1 MDSTS
6 KQKVLLAI
14 FFSIALIYILRL
26 AVMQLFDDSY
36 LRSAQENVLQ
46 EQTIYPARGLVY
58 DRKGELLVYN
68 DAIYDLIVIPEQVKG
83 LDTNVFCRVL
93 GIERIDF
100 VQRFEKIKRSVGYA
114 PYRPSVFEKQL
125 TIPIYAAFQE
135 KLFDFPGFYV
145 EVRTDRKYQHSNAA
159 HIMGY
164 IGEVTDRDIEKSE
177 GYYRMGDFKGI
188 SGVERSYEEVL
199 RGRKGVRYVLVDSKS
214 RTQGRY
220 KEGMFD
226 TPAVAGQNITLSID
240 QKLQE
245 LGEQLLNNKIGSVVA
260 IEPSTG
266 EILALISM
274 PTYDPNLFV
283 GRQRGNNYMKLL
295 RDPSKP
301 LFNRPLAAPYPPGS
315 IFKVLMSLVGQQEG
329 VLTPNTM
336 YGCYGGYHLGGLT
349 VGCHPHPSPLNL
361 QGAVAVS
368 CNAYFC
374 HVYRSVIDNPKY
386 PNSESAYK
394 KWYDHISSFGVGHKL
409 GVDLY
414 GEGQGFL
421 PPSTYYD
428 KVYGRFHWKS
438 STTISLAIG
447 QGELGITPLQMAN
460 ATAVV
465 ANRGYYITPHVVKR
479 IDGKTNPN
487 PEYNKKHWA
496 SVDTQYYGVVI
507 NGMQDVIERGTGRV
521 AMIPGIEICGKTGT
535 AQNPHGKDHS
545 VFFAFAPKDNPKIAI
560 AVFVENAG
568 FGATWAA
575 PIASLMIEQYLTGK
589 HDTRKYIL
597 ERMLKGNLVHKNDTA
612 TAATQT
618 GKH

>member
-1 MDSTS
+1 MNSTS
-6 KQKVLLAI
+6 RQKVLLVI
-14 FFSIALIYILRL
+14 FFAVAFIYIIRL

-46 EQTIYPARGLVY
+46 EQTIYPARGLIY
-58 DRKGELLVYN
+58 DRNGELLVYN
-68 DAIYDLIVIPEQVKG
+68 DAIYDLTVIPEQVKG
-83 LDTNVFCRVL
+83 LDTNEFCRVL
-93 GIERIDF
+93 GITYADF
-100 VQRFEKIKRSVGYA
+100 VQRFEKIKRGVGYA
-114 PYRPSVFEKQL
+114 AYRPAVFEKQL

-145 EVRTDRKYQHSNAA
+145 EVRTDRKYQHNNAA

-164 IGEVTDRDIEKSE
+164 IGEVTDRDIERSN

-199 RGRKGVRYVLVDSKS
+199 RGRKGVRYVLVDSKN

-220 KEGMFD
+220 KDGMFD
-226 TPAVAGQNITLSID
+226 TAAVAGQNITLSID

-266 EILALISM
+266 EILALVST

-295 RDPSKP
+295 RDPAKP

-336 YGCYGGYHLGGLT
+336 YGCHGGYHMGGLT
-349 VGCHPHPSPLNL
+349 VGCHPHGSPLNL
-361 QGAVAVS
+361 RGAVAVS

-374 HVYRSVIDNPKY
+374 SVYRSVIDNLMY
-386 PNSESAYK
+386 PNSEEAYK
-394 KWYDHISSFGVGHKL
+394 KWYEHISSFGIGHKL

-414 GEGQGFL
+414 GEGSGFL

-460 ATAVV
+460 ATAIV
-465 ANRGYYITPHVVKR
+465 ANRGYYITPHVVKQ
-479 IDGKTNPN
+479 IDGKPNPN
-487 PEYNKKHWA
+487 ADFNKKHWA
-496 SVDTQYYGVVI
+496 SVDTPYYAVVI
-507 NGMQDVIERGTGRV
+507 DGMQDVIEHGTGRV
-521 AMIPGIEICGKTGT
+521 AMIPGITICGKTGT

-545 VFFAFAPKDNPKIAI
+545 VFFAFAPKENPKIAI

-589 HDTRKYIL
+589 HDTRKYLL
-597 ERMLKGNLVHKNDTA
+597 ERMLKGNLIHRNDTTA
-612 TAATQT
+612 TATQAVQ
-618 GKH
+618 H

>member
-1 MDSTS
+1 MDSTPK
-6 KQKVLLAI
+6 KQVLLVI
-14 FFSIALIYILRL
+14 FFVIAIVYVLRL
-26 AVMQLFDDSY
+26 AVMQLFDDTY

-46 EQTIYPARGLVY
+46 EQTIYPARGLIY
-58 DRKGELLVYN
+58 DRTGELLVYN
-68 DAIYDLIVIPEQVKG
+68 DAIYDLIVIPDQVKD
-83 LDTNVFCRVL
+83 LDTNDFCAVL
-93 GIERIDF
+93 GITKEDF
-100 VQRFEKIKRSVGYA
+100 LNRFEKIKRGVGYA
-114 PYRPSVFEKQL
+114 PWRPAVFEKQL
-125 TIPIYAAFQE
+125 NIPTYAAFQE
-135 KLFDFPGFYV
+135 KLFNFRGFQV

-164 IGEVTDRDIEKSE
+164 IGEVTDRDIEKSG
-177 GYYRMGDFKGI
+177 GYYRMGDLKGI

-220 KEGMFD
+220 KNGMYD
-226 TPAVAGQNITLSID
+226 TPAVAGQNITLTID

-245 LGEQLLNNKIGSVVA
+245 LGEQLMQNKVGSIVA

-295 RDPSKP
+295 RDPMKP

-315 IFKVLMSLVGQQEG
+315 IFKVIMGLVGQQEG
-329 VLTPNTM
+329 VLNPNTT
-336 YGCYGGYHLGGLT
+336 YGCYGGYHMGGLT
-349 VGCHPHPSPLNL
+349 VGCHPHSSPLQL
-361 QGAVAVS
+361 RGAVAVS

-374 HVYRSVIDNPKY
+374 HVYRSVIDNLMY
-386 PNSESAYK
+386 PNSEAAYK
-394 KWYDHISSFGVGHKL
+394 KWYEHISSFGIGRKL
-409 GVDLY
+409 GVDLF
-414 GEGQGFL
+414 GEGSGFL

-428 KVYGRFHWKS
+428 KVYGRFRWKS

-460 ATAVV
+460 ATSIV
-465 ANRGYYITPHVVKR
+465 ANRGYYVTPHVVKR
-479 IDGKTNPN
+479 IDGKPNPN
-487 PEYNKKHWA
+487 EEYNKRHWA
-496 SVDTQYYGVVI
+496 SVDTPFYNI
-507 NGMQDVIERGTGRV
+507 IIEGMQDVVERGTGYV
-521 AMIPGIEICGKTGT
+521 AKIPGIEICGKTGT

-545 VFFAFAPKDNPKIAI
+545 VFFAFAPKNKPKIAI

-575 PIASLMIEQYLTGK
+575 PIASLLIEQYLTGK
-589 HDTRKYIL
+589 HDTRKYLL
-597 ERMLKGNLVHKNDTA
+597 ERMLKGNLIHRNDTTA
-612 TAATQT
+612 TTQT
-618 GKH
+618 VKR

>member
-1 MDSTS
+1 MDSTPK
-6 KQKVLLAI
+6 KQVLLVI
-14 FFSIALIYILRL
+14 FFVIAIVYVLRL
-26 AVMQLFDDSY
+26 AVMQLFDDTY

-46 EQTIYPARGLVY
+46 EQTIYPARGLIY
-58 DRKGELLVYN
+58 DRTGELLVYN
-68 DAIYDLIVIPEQVKG
+68 DAIYDLIVIPDQVKD
-83 LDTNVFCRVL
+83 LDTNDFCTVL
-93 GIERIDF
+93 GITKEDF
-100 VQRFEKIKRSVGYA
+100 LNRFEKIKRGVGYA
-114 PYRPSVFEKQL
+114 PWRPAVFEKQL
-125 TIPIYAAFQE
+125 NIPTYAAFQE
-135 KLFDFPGFYV
+135 KLFNFRGFQV

-164 IGEVTDRDIEKSE
+164 IGEVTDRDIEKSG
-177 GYYRMGDFKGI
+177 GYYRMGDLKGI

-220 KEGMFD
+220 KNGMYD
-226 TPAVAGQNITLSID
+226 TPAVAGQNITLTID

-245 LGEQLLNNKIGSVVA
+245 LGEQLMQNKVGSIVA

-295 RDPSKP
+295 RDPMKP

-315 IFKVLMSLVGQQEG
+315 IFKVIMGLVGQQEG
-329 VLTPNTM
+329 VLNPNTT
-336 YGCYGGYHLGGLT
+336 YGCYGGYHMGGLT
-349 VGCHPHPSPLNL
+349 VGCHPHSSPLQL
-361 QGAVAVS
+361 RGAVAVS

-374 HVYRSVIDNPKY
+374 HVYRSVIDNLMY
-386 PNSESAYK
+386 PNSEAAYK
-394 KWYDHISSFGVGHKL
+394 KWYEHISSFGIGRKL
-409 GVDLY
+409 GVDLF
-414 GEGQGFL
+414 GEGSGFL

-428 KVYGRFHWKS
+428 KVYGRFRWKS

-460 ATAVV
+460 ATSIV
-465 ANRGYYITPHVVKR
+465 ANRGYYVTPHVVKR
-479 IDGKTNPN
+479 IDGKPNPN
-487 PEYNKKHWA
+487 AEYNKRHWA
-496 SVDTQYYGVVI
+496 SVDTPFYNI
-507 NGMQDVIERGTGRV
+507 IIEGMQDVVERGTGYV
-521 AMIPGIEICGKTGT
+521 AKIPGIEICGKTGT

-545 VFFAFAPKDNPKIAI
+545 VFFAFAPKNKPKIAI

-575 PIASLMIEQYLTGK
+575 PIASLLIEQYLTGK
-589 HDTRKYIL
+589 HDTRKYLL
-597 ERMLKGNLVHKNDTA
+597 ERMLKGNLIHRNDTTA
-612 TAATQT
+612 TTQT
-618 GKH
+618 VKR

>member
-6 KQKVLLAI
+6 KQKVLLVI
-14 FFSIALIYILRL
+14 FFSIALIYISRL
-26 AVMQLFDDSY
+26 AMMQLFDDSY

-100 VQRFEKIKRSVGYA
+100 VQRFEKIKRGVGYA

-220 KEGMFD
+220 KDGMFD

-349 VGCHPHPSPLNL
+349 VGCHPHSSPLNL

-374 HVYRSVIDNPKY
+374 NVYRSVIDNPKY

-394 KWYDHISSFGVGHKL
+394 KWHDHISSFGVGHKL

-414 GEGQGFL
+414 GEGEGFL

-479 IDGKTNPN
+479 IDGKFNPN
-487 PEYNKKHWA
+487 PEYNKKHWT